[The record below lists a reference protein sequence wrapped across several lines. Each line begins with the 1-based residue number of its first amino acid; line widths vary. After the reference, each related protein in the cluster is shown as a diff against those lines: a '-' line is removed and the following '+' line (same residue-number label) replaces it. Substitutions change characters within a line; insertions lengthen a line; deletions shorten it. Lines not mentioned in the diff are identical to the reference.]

1 MKKNLVKIVA
11 FVLMAVMVVGLSA
24 YYSGTSVRAENAAS
38 EQDAAGKR
46 VYFAGPLF
54 NEAEREYNLAMAMRS
69 SCLSVTGF
77 WLLNWKERLRRKKHR

>member
-38 EQDAAGKR
+38 EQDAAGK
-46 VYFAGPLF
+46 
-54 NEAEREYNLAMAMRS
+54 
-69 SCLSVTGF
+69 
-77 WLLNWKERLRRKKHR
+77 